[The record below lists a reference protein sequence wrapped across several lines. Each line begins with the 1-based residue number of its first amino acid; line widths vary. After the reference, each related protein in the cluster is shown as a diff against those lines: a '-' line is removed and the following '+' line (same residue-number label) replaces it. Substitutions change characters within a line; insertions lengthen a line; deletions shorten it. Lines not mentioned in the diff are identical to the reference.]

1 MPANITIV
9 GNLGRDPETRYTPN
23 GNMNV
28 QFSVAVNSRGG
39 RDASGQPQDRTTWYR
54 VTAWE
59 RLAEQLDRMAQQ
71 GWLVKGRQVF
81 VSGRFEARE
90 YTGNDGQLRTSLD
103 INASEVSFVGGN
115 RQEGEGGGYQ
125 GGAGSGGSSGGGQ
138 QGGYSG
144 ESRGQQ
150 GGGASSDLGDLPGTG
165 DIDDIPF

>member
-28 QFSVAVNSRGG
+28 QFTVAVNQRG
-39 RDASGQPQDRTTWYR
+39 RDSGGQQQDRTNWYR

-103 INASEVSFVGGN
+103 ITASEVSFVGGN
-115 RQEGEGGGYQ
+115 RQDGEGGGSYQ
-125 GGAGSGGSSGGGQ
+125 GGAGGGSYGGGQQGGSSGGGRPQ
-138 QGGYSG
+138 SGGDRF
-144 ESRGQQ
+144 E
-150 GGGASSDLGDLPGTG
+150 DLPDSG
-165 DIDDIPF
+165 DVDDIPF